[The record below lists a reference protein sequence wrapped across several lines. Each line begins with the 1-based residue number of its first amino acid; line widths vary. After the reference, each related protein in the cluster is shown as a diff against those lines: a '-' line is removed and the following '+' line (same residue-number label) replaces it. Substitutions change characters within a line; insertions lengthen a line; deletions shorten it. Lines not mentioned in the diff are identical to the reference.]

1 MQGVTHHL
9 DYLSFNQQKALLEAL
24 QQAIKAAPF
33 YCPSMPKTGQPFSVL
48 ETNLGPLG
56 WVSDKAGYRYQPHHP
71 FTGKPW
77 PSMPE
82 MLVNLWHDLTGYP
95 HPPEAALLNYYTPAA
110 RMGLHQDRDEETF
123 DAPVLSLS
131 LGLSARF
138 RIGGTTRQSPTIS
151 LRLNSGD
158 VLCFGGPARLAFHG
172 IDRILKTLPKGRE
185 HEVSLIAE
193 KVSELAKMRSPG
205 SLSAKPDAWQEASEP
220 PDVCSRPGR
229 LNITLRRVHAP

>member
-1 MQGVTHHL
+1 MEGFTHHPE
-9 DYLSFNQQKALLEAL
+9 YLPHSQQLALLEEVRQAL
-24 QQAIKAAPF
+24 QAAPL
-33 YCPSMPKTGQPFSVL
+33 YCPAMPKTGKPFSVL

-71 FTGKPW
+71 HTGKPW
-77 PSMPE
+77 PPMPE
-82 MLVNLWHDLTGYP
+82 ILLKLWHDLSGTA

-123 DAPVLSLS
+123 DAPVVSLS

-138 RIGGTTRQSPTIS
+138 RIGGTKRQGPTTS

-158 VLCFGGPARLAFHG
+158 VIIFGGPARLAFHG

-185 HEVSLIAE
+185 HQVGEVAASVASLT
-193 KVSELAKMRSPG
+193 KTSP
-205 SLSAKPDAWQEASEP
+205 ATQQ
-220 PDVCSRPGR
+220 GR
-229 LNITLRRVHAP
+229 LNITLRRVTAP